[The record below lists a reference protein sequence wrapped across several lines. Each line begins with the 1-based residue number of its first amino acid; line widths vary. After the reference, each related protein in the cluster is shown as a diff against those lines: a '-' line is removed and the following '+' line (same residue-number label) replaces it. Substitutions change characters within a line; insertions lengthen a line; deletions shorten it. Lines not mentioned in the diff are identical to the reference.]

1 MMNQNPKTQI
11 SRRTLLRS
19 GGAAMATGVVL
30 AACGGSTGNQVTR
43 IGEPVPPT
51 PLPEAEVTD
60 VVLLRTAQ
68 SVEKMVASILGD
80 SRVASVATG
89 EVATVIAAFAAAHER
104 HVTEIAPLVTARGA
118 TAVNTVNEK
127 LMTSYGDT
135 VLSLIEESKDP
146 EDAATILLGM
156 ETLMAATYQYAVSL
170 TTEPALRAQ
179 MMQLGAAS
187 SRRAAVAAQ
196 LINPGTKGFAPGVD
210 ANGNA
215 TVATLPSAFGPLNS
229 VQIAIGP
236 KNDVGVRTTVLMDT
250 PSLNSL
256 LYIS

>member
-1 MMNQNPKTQI
+1 MNTQSPNHI
-11 SRRTLLRS
+11 SRRNLLLT
-19 GGAAMATGVVL
+19 GGATAAAAMVL

-43 IGEPVPPT
+43 IGEPVPAT
-51 PLPEAEVTD
+51 PLPDADVTD

-68 SVEKMVASILGD
+68 SVEKMVASILTD
-80 SRVASVATG
+80 PRVASVASSD
-89 EVATVIAAFAAAHER
+89 VAPVMAAFAAAHER
-104 HVTEIAPLVTARGA
+104 HVTEIAPLVSARGA
-118 TAVNTVNEK
+118 TPVNTVNEK

-135 VLSLIEESKDP
+135 VLSLVGESKDP
-146 EDAATILLGM
+146 ADAATILLGM

-196 LINPGTKGFAPGVD
+196 LINPGTSAFGGGVD
-210 ANGNA
+210 ADGNP

-229 VQIAIGP
+229 VQISIGP
-236 KNDVGVRTTVLMDT
+236 KNDVGTRTTVLMDT

-256 LYIS
+256 LYVS